1 MSEQEKLNRLFDAL
15 RAEFTRCTFPNGR
28 EAYMREFEAKF
39 ETSVNN
45 MKVGGIDRTAQSYWK
60 TNLS

>member
-1 MSEQEKLNRLFDAL
+1 MTDEQLKVLNDA
-15 RAEFTRCTFPNGR
+15 FVRCTFPEGR

-45 MKVGGIDRTAQSYWK
+45 MKIAGGINRAPNPYWK
-60 TNLS
+60 NSCA